1 MAKKISQAD
10 VARETLLDGTR
21 LFSIGD
27 DEENFTIEPAA
38 TTAAADTNAW
48 KEQVTAMEGLD
59 AQEKRLT
66 LAMGLA
72 SDYKHQSRSV
82 RNVEL
87 TKKPDA
93 DHKISNFKPDSTK
106 DTIAG
111 MLGAEW
117 AAATFPNELVKVMTK
132 QAILHM
138 LLHTLKNDDA
148 NHAKREL
155 IMQELAATDPM
166 AAVEDHDR
174 KLLAKH
180 KADMIREPVFEHAK
194 SKSRIISPPLP
205 GKSSHVEDRALKEL
219 LSKVGG
225 QPFDMKNPK
234 RSLDSYLR
242 KLYNTVSGIYNEEV
256 VYAMLQH
263 ILAGDCL
270 DFVEAQQEEGHSLS
284 STWVLLQTLAGADSD
299 MSSVASQ
306 ITKILTQKPDALF
319 PALLKLKNLVRKKNS
334 MLADEVARRSQ
345 NDIDLEKYIMIILK
359 NFYPLY
365 HVFIKNEYLKS
376 KRVAAS
382 ALAAAKLKAAA
393 SGKQPPPPNFDP
405 YGCLILLLEQSI
417 GTEADVH
424 SKDIETSKP
433 LKVHALE
440 VSSESQL
447 ETQMEAMS
455 MDHQDATAVLDLMAY
470 NIRPSNPAQFP
481 RPIPPRSIRPV
492 GLQQMNQTF
501 GTNPRGVG
509 MNQTSG
515 PRFGHP
521 PYQQQQQQQQN
532 RSGGNF
538 SPNRMNPFGGVI
550 PPHLSNPPKCLLC
563 GSGLHSAKSC
573 SIYQGQ
579 FPDLSRKEC
588 EYCRCYHEGGA
599 KGCRNLWQ
607 HSQNQSLPQ
616 VAAHELQVE
625 PDQDLLQNQA
635 SQDETH
641 DYDHFYGYH
650 PKLYNQNE

>member
-1 MAKKISQAD
+1 MKLS
-10 VARETLLDGTR
+10 LC
-21 LFSIGD
+21 
-27 DEENFTIEPAA
+27 
-38 TTAAADTNAW
+38 
-48 KEQVTAMEGLD
+48 
-59 AQEKRLT
+59 
-66 LAMGLA
+66 
-72 SDYKHQSRSV
+72 
-82 RNVEL
+82 
-87 TKKPDA
+87 

-359 NFYPLY
+359 
-365 HVFIKNEYLKS
+365 KCQQK
-376 KRVAAS
+376 
-382 ALAAAKLKAAA
+382 
-393 SGKQPPPPNFDP
+393 
-405 YGCLILLLEQSI
+405 
-417 GTEADVH
+417 
-424 SKDIETSKP
+424 ET
-433 LKVHALE
+433 
-440 VSSESQL
+440 
-447 ETQMEAMS
+447 
-455 MDHQDATAVLDLMAY
+455 
-470 NIRPSNPAQFP
+470 
-481 RPIPPRSIRPV
+481 
-492 GLQQMNQTF
+492 
-501 GTNPRGVG
+501 
-509 MNQTSG
+509 
-515 PRFGHP
+515 
-521 PYQQQQQQQQN
+521 
-532 RSGGNF
+532 
-538 SPNRMNPFGGVI
+538 
-550 PPHLSNPPKCLLC
+550 
-563 GSGLHSAKSC
+563 
-573 SIYQGQ
+573 
-579 FPDLSRKEC
+579 
-588 EYCRCYHEGGA
+588 
-599 KGCRNLWQ
+599 
-607 HSQNQSLPQ
+607 
-616 VAAHELQVE
+616 
-625 PDQDLLQNQA
+625 
-635 SQDETH
+635 
-641 DYDHFYGYH
+641 
-650 PKLYNQNE
+650 